1 MSTYDNDLRLEEIT
15 TGAQSGTWGDTT
27 NVNLELIAEAFSYGT
42 EAITT
47 NADTHTTTI
56 ADGSTDPGRSLYLKY
71 TGTLDSDCTISLL
84 PNTVSKVWIIENAT
98 SGSQNI
104 IISQGSGA
112 NITIPNGKTKVIY
125 TDGAGSGA
133 AVYDAF
139 ANLTTGSTLTIGA
152 GVAEDTKIVFDG
164 NAQDFYIGLDDS
176 VDDLI
181 IGKGSVVGTTPA
193 ITIDENLNV
202 TFSGNNLTVPDDS
215 IALGTKTT
223 GNYVASLVAGT
234 GISVGAA
241 AEGGTPTI
249 TNTSPDQTVSLTAGS
264 LITVSGTYPNFTIA
278 STAGSGTVT
287 SVATSTGLSGGTITS
302 SGTISLATDQRFNGT
317 DVYVGDADNFIHF
330 DSNNPSFGGNETM
343 LFAVGS
349 SSTEMAINT
358 NGNLYIAGT
367 LTQNY
372 SFSDERLKTDINE
385 ITSAESLEKIVG
397 LSPVNFKWTNATE
410 EWVDKNQIG
419 LIAQSV
425 ESIVPE
431 VVREDYRLGSTEKYK
446 IVQYENLIPLLIGA
460 IKELK
465 AKVDAL
471 ENG

>member
-1 MSTYDNDLRLEEIT
+1 MTNAEIRSAVEAASDSNVFT
-15 TGAQSGTWGDTT
+15 DADHTKLNGIAASAT
-27 NVNLELIAEAFSYGT
+27 NV
-42 EAITT
+42 T
-47 NADTHTTTI
+47 NNNQLT
-56 ADGSTDPGRSLYLKY
+56 
-71 TGTLDSDCTISLL
+71 
-84 PNTVSKVWIIENAT
+84 N
-98 SGSQNI
+98 
-104 IISQGSGA
+104 
-112 NITIPNGKTKVIY
+112 
-125 TDGAGSGA
+125 GAGYVTSSG
-133 AVYDAF
+133 
-139 ANLTTGSTLTIGA
+139 
-152 GVAEDTKIVFDG
+152 
-164 NAQDFYIGLDDS
+164 
-176 VDDLI
+176 
-181 IGKGSVVGTTPA
+181 
-193 ITIDENLNV
+193 
-202 TFSGNNLTVPDDS
+202 
-215 IALGTKTT
+215 
-223 GNYVASLVAGT
+223 
-234 GISVGAA
+234 
-241 AEGGTPTI
+241 
-249 TNTSPDQTVSLTAGS
+249 
-264 LITVSGTYPNFTIA
+264 
-278 STAGSGTVT
+278 VT

-317 DVYVGDADNFIHF
+317 DVYVGDAENFIHF

-358 NGNLYIAGT
+358 SGNLYIAGT

-410 EWVDKNQIG
+410 EWVDKTQIG

-431 VVREDYRLGSTEKYK
+431 VVREDYRLGSTDKYK

-471 ENG
+471 ESA

>member
-1 MSTYDNDLRLEEIT
+1 MATYVNDLRLKEIT
-15 TGAQSGTWGDTT
+15 TGDESGTWGTST
-27 NVNLELIAEAFSYGT
+27 NTNLELIAEAFSFGT

-47 NADTHTTTI
+47 NADTHTTTV
-56 ADGSTDPGRSLYLKY
+56 ADGATDPGRSLYLKY
-71 TGTLDSDCTISLL
+71 TGTLDSACTITLG
-84 PNTVSKVWIIENAT
+84 PNTISKVWIIENAT

-112 NITIPNGKTKVIY
+112 NVTIGSGKTKVIY
-125 TDGAGSGA
+125 SDGAGSGA
-133 AVYDAF
+133 AIYDAF
-139 ANLTTGSTLTIGA
+139 ANLATGSTLTVGA

-202 TFSGNNLTVPDDS
+202 
-215 IALGTKTT
+215 A
-223 GNYVASLVAGT
+223 VAGT
-234 GISVGAA
+234 VDGRDLATDGTKLDGIEAGATTDMTNAEIRSAVEA
-241 AEGGTPTI
+241 ASDSNVFTDADHTKLNGI
-249 TNTSPDQTVSLTAGS
+249 AASATNVTNNNQLTNGAGYVTS
-264 LITVSGTYPNFTIA
+264 SG
-278 STAGSGTVT
+278 VT

-317 DVYVGDADNFIHF
+317 DVYVGDAENFIHF

-358 NGNLYIAGT
+358 SGNLYIAGT

-410 EWVDKNQIG
+410 EWVDKTQIG

>member
-1 MSTYDNDLRLEEIT
+1 MATYVNDLRLKEIT
-15 TGAQSGTWGDTT
+15 TGDESGTWGTST
-27 NVNLELIAEAFSYGT
+27 NTNLELIAEAFSFGT

-56 ADGSTDPGRSLYLKY
+56 ADGATDPGRSLYLKY
-71 TGTLDSDCTISLL
+71 TGTLDSACTITLG
-84 PNTVSKVWIIENAT
+84 PNTVSKLWIIENAT

-112 NITIPNGKTKVIY
+112 NITISNGSTKVIY

-139 ANLTTGSTLTIGA
+139 ANLALGSTLTVGA

-202 TFSGNNLTVPDDS
+202 
-215 IALGTKTT
+215 A
-223 GNYVASLVAGT
+223 VAGT
-234 GISVGAA
+234 VDGRDLATDGTKLDGIEAGATTDMTNAEIRSAVEA
-241 AEGGTPTI
+241 ASDSNVFTDADHTKLNGI
-249 TNTSPDQTVSLTAGS
+249 AASATNVTNNNQLTNGAGYVTS
-264 LITVSGTYPNFTIA
+264 SG
-278 STAGSGTVT
+278 VT
-287 SVATSTGLSGGTITS
+287 SVATGTGLSGGTITS
-302 SGTISLATDQRFNGT
+302 SGTISLSQDQRFSGS
-317 DVYVGDADNFIHF
+317 DVYVGNNDVFLHFEDN
-330 DSNNPSFGGNETM
+330 SSTFGGSEAM

-349 SSTEMAINT
+349 SSTDMAINT
-358 NGNLYIAGT
+358 SGNLFIAGT

-410 EWVDKNQIG
+410 EWADKTQIG

-431 VVREDYRLGSTEKYK
+431 VVREDYRLGNTGKYK

-471 ENG
+471 ENA

>member
-1 MSTYDNDLRLEEIT
+1 MATYVNDLRLKEIT
-15 TGAQSGTWGDTT
+15 TGDESGTWGTST
-27 NVNLELIAEAFSYGT
+27 NTNLELIAEAFSFGT

-56 ADGSTDPGRSLYLKY
+56 ADGATDPGRSLYLKY
-71 TGTLDSDCTISLL
+71 TGTLDSACTITLG
-84 PNTVSKVWIIENAT
+84 PNTVSKLWIIENAT

-112 NITIPNGKTKVIY
+112 NITISNGSTKVIY

-139 ANLTTGSTLTIGA
+139 ANLALGSTLTVGA

-202 TFSGNNLTVPDDS
+202 
-215 IALGTKTT
+215 A
-223 GNYVASLVAGT
+223 VAGT
-234 GISVGAA
+234 VDGRDLATDGTKLDGIEAGATTDMTNAEIRSAVEA
-241 AEGGTPTI
+241 ASDSNVFTDADHTKLNGI
-249 TNTSPDQTVSLTAGS
+249 AASATNVTNNNQLTNGAGYVTS
-264 LITVSGTYPNFTIA
+264 SG
-278 STAGSGTVT
+278 VT

-317 DVYVGDADNFIHF
+317 DVYVGDAENFIHF

-358 NGNLYIAGT
+358 SGNLYIAGT

-410 EWVDKNQIG
+410 EWVDKTQIG

-431 VVREDYRLGSTEKYK
+431 VVREDYRLGSTDKYK

-471 ENG
+471 ESA

>member
-42 EAITT
+42 EAISGTT
-47 NADTHTTTI
+47 HDTII
-56 ADGSTDPGRSLYLKY
+56 ADGVSDPGRSMYLKY
-71 TGTLDSDCTISLL
+71 TGSLSSACTISLL
-84 PNTVSKVWIIENAT
+84 PNTVSKVWMIENAT

-112 NITIPNGKTKVIY
+112 NVTIANGKTKVVY

-139 ANLTTGSTLTIGA
+139 ANLATGSTLTVGA

-202 TFSGNNLTVPDDS
+202 
-215 IALGTKTT
+215 A
-223 GNYVASLVAGT
+223 VAGT
-234 GISVGAA
+234 VDGRDLATDGTKLDGIEAGATTDMTNAEIRSAVEA
-241 AEGGTPTI
+241 ASDSNVFTDADHTKLNGI
-249 TNTSPDQTVSLTAGS
+249 AASATNVTNNNQLTNGAGYVTS
-264 LITVSGTYPNFTIA
+264 SG
-278 STAGSGTVT
+278 VT
-287 SVATSTGLSGGTITS
+287 SVATGTGLSGGTITS
-302 SGTISLATDQRFNGT
+302 SGTISLSQDQRFSGS
-317 DVYVGDADNFIHF
+317 DVYVGNNDVFLHFEDN
-330 DSNNPSFGGNETM
+330 SSTFGGSEAM

-349 SSTEMAINT
+349 SSTDMAINT
-358 NGNLYIAGT
+358 SGNLFIAGT

-410 EWVDKNQIG
+410 EWADKTQIG

-431 VVREDYRLGSTEKYK
+431 VVREDYRLGSTGKYK

-471 ENG
+471 ENA

>member
-1 MSTYDNDLRLEEIT
+1 MATYVNDLRLKEIT
-15 TGAQSGTWGDTT
+15 TGDESGTWGTST
-27 NVNLELIAEAFSYGT
+27 NTNLELIAEAFSFGT

-56 ADGSTDPGRSLYLKY
+56 ADGATDPGRSLYLKY
-71 TGTLDSDCTISLL
+71 TGTLDSACTITLG
-84 PNTVSKVWIIENAT
+84 PNTVSKLWIIENAT

-112 NITIPNGKTKVIY
+112 NITISNGSTKVIY

-139 ANLTTGSTLTIGA
+139 ANLATGSTLTVGA

-202 TFSGNNLTVPDDS
+202 
-215 IALGTKTT
+215 A
-223 GNYVASLVAGT
+223 VAGT
-234 GISVGAA
+234 VDGRDLATDGTKLDGIEAGATTDMTNAEIRSAVEA
-241 AEGGTPTI
+241 ASDSNVFTDADHTKLNGI
-249 TNTSPDQTVSLTAGS
+249 AASATNVTNNNQLTNGAGYVTS
-264 LITVSGTYPNFTIA
+264 SG
-278 STAGSGTVT
+278 VT
-287 SVATSTGLSGGTITS
+287 SVATGTGLSGGTITS
-302 SGTISLATDQRFNGT
+302 SGTISLSQDQRFSGS
-317 DVYVGDADNFIHF
+317 DVYVGNNDVFLHFEDN
-330 DSNNPSFGGNETM
+330 SSTFGGSEAM

-349 SSTEMAINT
+349 SSTDMAINT
-358 NGNLYIAGT
+358 SGNLFIAGT

-410 EWVDKNQIG
+410 EWADKTQIG

-431 VVREDYRLGSTEKYK
+431 VVREDYRLGSTGKYK

-471 ENG
+471 ENA

>member
-202 TFSGNNLTVPDDS
+202 
-215 IALGTKTT
+215 A
-223 GNYVASLVAGT
+223 VAGT
-234 GISVGAA
+234 VDGRDLATDGTKLDGIEAGATTDMTNAEIRSAVEA
-241 AEGGTPTI
+241 ASDSNVFTDADHTKLNGI
-249 TNTSPDQTVSLTAGS
+249 AASATNVTNNNQLTNGAGYVTS
-264 LITVSGTYPNFTIA
+264 SG
-278 STAGSGTVT
+278 VT

-302 SGTISLATDQRFNGT
+302 TGTISLATDQRFNGT

-385 ITSAESLEKIVG
+385 ITSAESLEKIIG
-397 LSPVNFKWTNATE
+397 LSPVNFKWLNPRE
-410 EWVDKNQIG
+410 EWVDKTQIG

-431 VVREDYRLGSTEKYK
+431 VVREDYRLGSTDKYK

-471 ENG
+471 ESA

>member
-1 MSTYDNDLRLEEIT
+1 MATYVNDLRLKEIT
-15 TGAQSGTWGDTT
+15 TGDESGTWGTST
-27 NVNLELIAEAFSYGT
+27 NTNLELIAEAFSFGT

-56 ADGSTDPGRSLYLKY
+56 ADGATDPGRSLYLKY
-71 TGTLDSDCTISLL
+71 TGTLDSACTITLG
-84 PNTVSKVWIIENAT
+84 PNTVSKLWIIENAT

-112 NITIPNGKTKVIY
+112 NITISNGSTKVIY

-139 ANLTTGSTLTIGA
+139 ANLALGSTLTVGA

-202 TFSGNNLTVPDDS
+202 
-215 IALGTKTT
+215 A
-223 GNYVASLVAGT
+223 VAGT
-234 GISVGAA
+234 VDGRDLATDGTKLDGIEAGATTDMTNAEIRSAVEA
-241 AEGGTPTI
+241 ASDSNVFTDADHTKLNGI
-249 TNTSPDQTVSLTAGS
+249 AASATNVTNNNQLTNGAGYVTS
-264 LITVSGTYPNFTIA
+264 SG
-278 STAGSGTVT
+278 VT
-287 SVATSTGLSGGTITS
+287 SVATGTGLSGGTITS
-302 SGTISLATDQRFNGT
+302 SGTISLSQDQRFSGS
-317 DVYVGDADNFIHF
+317 DVYVGNNDVFLHFEDN
-330 DSNNPSFGGNETM
+330 SSTFGGSEAM

-349 SSTEMAINT
+349 SSTDMAINT
-358 NGNLYIAGT
+358 SGNLFIAGT

-410 EWVDKNQIG
+410 EWADKTQIG

-431 VVREDYRLGSTEKYK
+431 VVREDYRLGSTGKYK

-471 ENG
+471 ENA

>member
-1 MSTYDNDLRLEEIT
+1 MCIRDR
-15 TGAQSGTWGDTT
+15 
-27 NVNLELIAEAFSYGT
+27 
-42 EAITT
+42 AITT
-47 NADTHTTTI
+47 NADAHATTI
-56 ADGSTDPGRSLYLKY
+56 EDGATHPGRSLYLKY
-71 TGTLDSDCTISLL
+71 TGTLDSACTITLG

-139 ANLTTGSTLTIGA
+139 ANLATGSTLTIGA

-202 TFSGNNLTVPDDS
+202 
-215 IALGTKTT
+215 A
-223 GNYVASLVAGT
+223 VAGT
-234 GISVGAA
+234 VDGRDLATDGTKLDGIEAGATTDMTNAEIRSAVEA
-241 AEGGTPTI
+241 ASDSNVFTDADHTKLNGI
-249 TNTSPDQTVSLTAGS
+249 AASATNVTNNNQLTNGAGYVTS
-264 LITVSGTYPNFTIA
+264 SG
-278 STAGSGTVT
+278 VT

-317 DVYVGDADNFIHF
+317 DVYVGDNENFIHF

-385 ITSAESLEKIVG
+385 ITSAESLE
-397 LSPVNFKWTNATE
+397 
-410 EWVDKNQIG
+410 
-419 LIAQSV
+419 
-425 ESIVPE
+425 
-431 VVREDYRLGSTEKYK
+431 
-446 IVQYENLIPLLIGA
+446 
-460 IKELK
+460 
-465 AKVDAL
+465 
-471 ENG
+471 

>member
-1 MSTYDNDLRLEEIT
+1 MTTTTNLGLTKPTVGGSTNTWGGLINDNLDAVDALFASAGNGTSVGLNIGSGKT
-15 TGAQSGTWGDTT
+15 LTVAGTATISGT
-27 NVNLELIAEAFSYGT
+27 
-42 EAITT
+42 
-47 NADTHTTTI
+47 
-56 ADGSTDPGRSLYLKY
+56 
-71 TGTLDSDCTISLL
+71 
-84 PNTVSKVWIIENAT
+84 
-98 SGSQNI
+98 
-104 IISQGSGA
+104 
-112 NITIPNGKTKVIY
+112 
-125 TDGAGSGA
+125 
-133 AVYDAF
+133 
-139 ANLTTGSTLTIGA
+139 
-152 GVAEDTKIVFDG
+152 
-164 NAQDFYIGLDDS
+164 
-176 VDDLI
+176 
-181 IGKGSVVGTTPA
+181 
-193 ITIDENLNV
+193 
-202 TFSGNNLTVPDDS
+202 LTVPDNS

-264 LITVSGTYPNFTIA
+264 NVTISGSYPNFTIA

-385 ITSAESLEKIVG
+385 ITSAESLEKIIG
-397 LSPVNFKWTNATE
+397 LSPVNFKWLNPRE
-410 EWVDKNQIG
+410 EWVDKTQIG

-431 VVREDYRLGSTEKYK
+431 VVREDYRLGSTDKYK

-471 ENG
+471 ENA

>member
-1 MSTYDNDLRLEEIT
+1 MATYVNDLRLKEIT
-15 TGAQSGTWGDTT
+15 TGDESGTWGTST
-27 NVNLELIAEAFSYGT
+27 NTNLELIAEAFSFGT

-56 ADGSTDPGRSLYLKY
+56 ADGATDPGRSLYLKY
-71 TGTLDSDCTISLL
+71 TGTLDSACTITLG
-84 PNTVSKVWIIENAT
+84 PNTISKVWIIENAT

-112 NITIPNGKTKVIY
+112 NVTIGSGKTKVIY
-125 TDGAGSGA
+125 SDGAGSGA
-133 AVYDAF
+133 AIYDAF
-139 ANLTTGSTLTIGA
+139 ANLATGSTLTVGA
-152 GVAEDTKIVFDG
+152 GAAEDTKIVFDG

-202 TFSGNNLTVPDDS
+202 
-215 IALGTKTT
+215 A
-223 GNYVASLVAGT
+223 VAGT
-234 GISVGAA
+234 VDGRDLATDGTKLDGIEAGATTDMTNAEIRSAVEA
-241 AEGGTPTI
+241 ASDSNVFTDADHTKLNGI
-249 TNTSPDQTVSLTAGS
+249 AASATNVTNNNQLTNGAGYVTS
-264 LITVSGTYPNFTIA
+264 SG
-278 STAGSGTVT
+278 VT
-287 SVATSTGLSGGTITS
+287 SVATGTGLSGGTITS
-302 SGTISLATDQRFNGT
+302 SGTISLSTDQRFNGT
-317 DVYVGDADNFIHF
+317 DVYVGNNDVFLHF

-358 NGNLYIAGT
+358 SGNLYIAGT

-410 EWVDKNQIG
+410 EWVDKTQIG

-431 VVREDYRLGSTEKYK
+431 VVREDYRLGSTDKYK
-446 IVQYENLIPLLIGA
+446 IVQYENLIPLLRGA

-471 ENG
+471 ENA

>member
-1 MSTYDNDLRLEEIT
+1 MATYVNDLRLKEIT
-15 TGAQSGTWGDTT
+15 TGDESGTWGTST
-27 NVNLELIAEAFSYGT
+27 NTNLELIAEAFSFGT
-42 EAITT
+42 EAISGT
-47 NADTHTTTI
+47 AHDTII
-56 ADGSTDPGRSLYLKY
+56 ADGVSDSGRSMYLKY
-71 TGTLDSDCTISLL
+71 TGSLSSACTITLG
-84 PNTVSKVWIIENAT
+84 PNTVSKLWIIENAT

-112 NITIPNGKTKVIY
+112 NVTIANGKTKAVY

-139 ANLTTGSTLTIGA
+139 ASLDLSATPQTSVKTTAIQFTDGDTAMTIA
-152 GVAEDTKIVFDG
+152 DG
-164 NAQDFYIGLDDS
+164 G
-176 VDDLI
+176 
-181 IGKGSVVGTTPA
+181 G
-193 ITIDENLNV
+193 ITID
-202 TFSGNNLTVPDDS
+202 TATISGTLTVPDDS

-249 TNTSPDQTVSLTAGS
+249 TNTAPDQTVSLTAGS
-264 LITVSGTYPNFTIA
+264 NVTISGSYPNFTIA
-278 STAGSGTVT
+278 ASAGGSGTVT
-287 SVATSTGLSGGTITS
+287 SVATGAGLSGGTITS
-302 SGTISLATDQRFNGT
+302 SGTISLSQDQRFSGS
-317 DVYVGDADNFIHF
+317 DVYVGNNDVFLHFEDN
-330 DSNNPSFGGNETM
+330 SSTFGGNEAM
-343 LFAVGS
+343 LFQVGS
-349 SSTEMAINT
+349 SATDMAINSS
-358 NGNLYIAGT
+358 GNLFIAGT

-385 ITSAESLEKIVG
+385 ITSSESLEKIIG
-397 LSPVNFKWTNATE
+397 LSPVNFKWLNPRE
-410 EWVDKNQIG
+410 EWVDKTQIG

-431 VVREDYRLGSTEKYK
+431 VVREDYRLGSTGKYK

-471 ENG
+471 ENA